1 MAHMETFRSPS
12 NQKSLAI
19 AKARMAEEQ
28 RISEKVR
35 EEREMEKLRAMFR
48 QHTRTDYASDTLK
61 NDKSSH
67 ELLVGSSNYSW
78 DAPEDDE
85 ALATAVHT
93 GIPYT
98 HSPPPAR
105 SGKKLWG
112 VAQQKL
118 GAAMAFKHKVSSEK
132 TQEKRPWNAPS
143 STRRQSTDVERL
155 NKWIPETDSAK
166 ARQEF
171 QMLNMV
177 WKAEVNEQLTEE
189 MLQREKQ
196 RALHAS
202 KMVYDKGTVDCHGV
216 TTVARGLGELL
227 LAKVCNPNFEPDLSE
242 DHLKNMKLKNVVE
255 RRQGRDINYHKKAWD
270 DKVTSLFET
279 PAEEMVKKKLMY
291 EERRKFVRGTLEMK
305 RRRKKAKAAYV
316 PVKLS
321 SIHAISLGTPEEK
334 RKEFDDRRA
343 FLRSNLTEEERRTI
357 GKSLRVDDR
366 SM

>member
-1 MAHMETFRSPS
+1 MAHTETFHSPS

-28 RISEKVR
+28 RIPEKIR
-35 EEREMEKLRAMFR
+35 EEHEMEKLRAMFR
-48 QHTRTDYASDTLK
+48 RHTRTDYASETLK
-61 NDKSSH
+61 SENGSR
-67 ELLVGSSNYSW
+67 ELLVGSSNDSRE
-78 DAPEDDE
+78 APEDD

-93 GIPYT
+93 GIPST

-112 VAQQKL
+112 VAQKKL
-118 GAAMAFKHKVSSEK
+118 GTAMAFKHNARSKK
-132 TQEKRPWNAPS
+132 RQEKRAWNAPS
-143 STRRQSTDVERL
+143 STRRQSADIERL

-189 MLQREKQ
+189 MLQREKE
-196 RALHAS
+196 RALHAAN
-202 KMVYDKGTVDCHGV
+202 MVYDKGTVDCHGV

-255 RRQGRDINYHKKAWD
+255 RRQGRDLNFHKKAWD

-291 EERRKFVRGTLEMK
+291 EERRKFIRGTLEMQ

-343 FLRSNLTEEERRTI
+343 FLRSNLTDEERRMI
-357 GKSLRVDDR
+357 GKSLRVEER
-366 SM
+366 YM